1 MKRFTETNKWADPW
15 FRRLSYQAKLLWF
28 YLVDHCDNIGLVE
41 IDFTLVSSDVGTK
54 VSADHLKEF
63 GDRIQVLDDG
73 KIFLPKFLTF
83 QYGTLSE
90 NCIPHKKIIEAIRFH
105 SLTQTFKGYS
115 YPTARVGSTLP
126 SRVKEKEEEEEKEE
140 DRKKKRRARGNL
152 EEVSELCKEIGLFPR
167 DVEYLWNKWEGN
179 GWQNAG
185 KAMKDW
191 RATVRAWKAQGYL
204 PSQKTPSANDSWP
217 VPPREEEPEEESMMD
232 RLMRNREKKE
242 AERRQAEGEAPE
254 LLPPEAGQW

>member
-1 MKRFTETNKWADPW
+1 MKRFTETNKWLDPW
-15 FRRLSYQAKLLWF
+15 FRNLSHQAKLLWF
-28 YLVDHCDNIGLVE
+28 YIVDHCDNIGLVE
-41 IDFTLVSSDVGTK
+41 IDLALVSSDCGTK
-54 VSADHLKEF
+54 ITNDHLQEMK
-63 GDRIQVLDDG
+63 DRIQVLDDG

-126 SRVKEKEEEEEKEE
+126 CRVKEKEEEEEKEE
-140 DRKKKRRARGNL
+140 DRKKKTRARGNF
-152 EEVSELCKEIGLFPR
+152 EEVSEFCKELGLFPR
-167 DVEYLWNKWEGN
+167 DVDYLWNKWEGN

-185 KAMKDW
+185 NAMKDW

-204 PSQKTPSANDSWP
+204 PSQKTPSTNDSWP
-217 VPPREEEPEEESMMD
+217 VPPRDEEPEEENMME
-232 RLMRNREKKE
+232 RLMRNRAKKE
-242 AERRQAEGEAPE
+242 AERRGAEGEAPE
-254 LLPPEAGQW
+254 LLPPGDGQW